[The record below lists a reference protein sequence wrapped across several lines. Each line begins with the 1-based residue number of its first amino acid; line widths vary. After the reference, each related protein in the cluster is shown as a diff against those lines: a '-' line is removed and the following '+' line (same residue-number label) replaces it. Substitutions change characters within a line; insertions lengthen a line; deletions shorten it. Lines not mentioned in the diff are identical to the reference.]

1 MVAAV
6 PGSGP
11 RRRAGRVRRRSGLL
25 ARFLLIVTPLFL
37 LLAVPGVGAV
47 VYYALHQDRAALTVR
62 LGNQAGRI
70 ASALAREDPAT
81 DRERARVLLSTM
93 ASDRALICAEVL
105 RLADGA
111 RIVSQPPRIGCAGRA
126 DGEAFDLPVGND
138 GVYVMRVR
146 ISDAELRQSS
156 DLQVMLALGVVALA
170 FVIAL
175 IASIFGFRH
184 IVGRPLRL
192 LLGAIEHAAQTGERR
207 TVAYRTGDELGTVIG
222 AFNELQQRDVER
234 RRALDAVNA
243 RLRASQDELTALNR
257 SLEARVRERTAE
269 LERQKWQA
277 EAANRAKSEFL
288 ANMSHELRTPLNAII
303 GFSEIIL
310 GDRAAAMPAV
320 HQEYVRDIRDSG
332 AHLLEVINDIL
343 DTARI
348 EAGRFA
354 LDEQRVALGEVVAA
368 SLLFARERAGTAGIE
383 LCVEAG
389 MRDIVLHA
397 DARALRQMLINL
409 LSNAVKFT
417 GRGGRVAVA
426 WRLGTTG
433 DLLLAVA
440 DTGIGIAPDDVA
452 RVLEPF
458 GQVDSGLAR
467 RHEGTGL
474 GLPLVRSL
482 AELHGGGIVLDS
494 APGVGTTVT
503 IRLPASRVLAPAQPA
518 ARAAG

>member
-303 GFSEIIL
+303 GFSEIMQAGLFGDL
-310 GDRAAAMPAV
+310 GSDKYRDYA
-320 HQEYVRDIRDSG
+320 RDIHESG
-332 AHLLEVINDIL
+332 QYLLDVINDSL
-343 DTARI
+343 DMSKI
-348 EAGRFA
+348 EAGRITIEPVD
-354 LDEQRVALGEVVAA
+354 LDVTQLVEDCLRIVAA
-368 SLLFARERAGTAGIE
+368 RAEDGAITLVSE
-383 LCVEAG
+383 LEGPIRVHG
-389 MRDIVLHA
+389 DK
-397 DARALRQMLINL
+397 RALTQVLLNL

-417 GRGGRVAVA
+417 DTRGEVRVSAIQ
-426 WRLGTTG
+426 G
-433 DLLLAVA
+433 DDTLAIQIA
-440 DTGIGIAPDDVA
+440 DTGIGIPSEHVEKLG
-452 RVLEPF
+452 RPF
-458 GQVDSGLAR
+458 AQVENQLTKSHRGS
-467 RHEGTGL
+467 GL
-474 GLPLVRSL
+474 GLAISRSL
-482 AELHGGGIVLDS
+482 IALHGGEFTIDS
-494 APGVGTTVT
+494 EVNRGTVVSFT
-503 IRLPASRVLAPAQPA
+503 LPLASGNA
-518 ARAAG
+518 ADRSDA